1 MDITGKV
8 NNNLSE
14 KQTKTL
20 AANNPEI
27 NPKTTE
33 KLSKESVTWN

>member
-20 AANNPEI
+20 AGNNPEI
-27 NPKTTE
+27 NPKTK
-33 KLSKESVTWN
+33 KLSKESLRWN

>member
-27 NPKTTE
+27 NPK
-33 KLSKESVTWN
+33 LSKESLRWN